1 MYPAS
6 FEYVA
11 PTTLEEAL
19 DTLGRYE
26 DDAKVLAGGQS
37 LIPLMKLRFAAPRV
51 VVDINR
57 LPGFDTLAE
66 EDGGLRIGAL
76 VRHKAC
82 ERSELLGG
90 RWGTLGAAAP
100 LISDPI
106 IRNLGTVAGS
116 LAHADPQGDWG
127 SALLAMDA
135 EVVTRGP
142 DGTRTIPVGELF
154 EGPFMTTLAPTEIIT
169 EVRVPDPGAVAG
181 GTYLKLER
189 KVGDFATVGVAVHL
203 SIQDGKVGRAGIAL
217 TAVGPTNLRASDAE
231 SVLTGSELTEEA
243 IREAARLAAE
253 AAQPHGDTRG
263 SEDFKRNVVRVFTE
277 RGLRAAAEAVGAAPP
292 RAAAPREGP
301 AGEPVTTEA
310 ALDATE
316 RHDYFSGEETVA
328 GVMDELEEKPG
339 GPDGGER

>member
-11 PTTLEEAL
+11 PTTLEEAV
-19 DTLGRYE
+19 DILGRYE

-37 LIPLMKLRFAAPRV
+37 LIPLMKLRLAAPRA

-57 LPGFDTLAE
+57 LPGLDTLAT

-76 VRHKAC
+76 VRHKTC

-106 IRNLGTVAGS
+106 IRNLGTVCGS

-135 EVVTRGP
+135 EVVARGP
-142 DGTRTIPVGELF
+142 DGTRTIPLGELF
-154 EGPFMTTLAPTEIIT
+154 EGPFVTSLAPTEIIT
-169 EVRVPDPGAVAG
+169 EVRVPDPGLSAG

-203 SIQDGKVGRAGIAL
+203 SMADGRVGRAGIAL
-217 TAVGPTNLRASDAE
+217 TAVGPTNLRATAAE
-231 SVLTGSELTEEA
+231 EALAGSELTDEA
-243 IREAARLAAE
+243 ILEAAEMAAH
-253 AAQPHGDTRG
+253 AAHPYSDTRG
-263 SEDFKRNVVRVFTE
+263 SADYKRQVVQVFTE
-277 RGLRAAAEAVGAAPP
+277 RGLRSVATSLGAPVQA
-292 RAAAPREGP
+292 GP
-301 AGEPVTTEA
+301 QGPVTSEA
-310 ALDATE
+310 SLEAT
-316 RHDYFSGEETVA
+316 RRQDYFSGERTLA
-328 GVMDELEEKPG
+328 GVMEELEEKPG
-339 GPDGGER
+339 GPDGGAP